1 MKKVTGIRFRNA
13 GKAYYFDPAGFEL
26 KRNDHV
32 IVETVRG
39 LSFGT
44 VAMEPYEVDES
55 KIKAPLLP
63 IERIATEEDEIR
75 NAENRQKEKTAFAT
89 AARKIADRGLDMN
102 LVSTEYTFDGAKII
116 FYFTADQRVDFR
128 ELVRDLASIFRARIE
143 LRQIGVRDETRM
155 KGGLGVCGR
164 PVCCA
169 SYMDDFAPVSVRMAK
184 EQNLSLNPTKISGLC
199 GRLMCC
205 LKYEEE
211 AYAEL
216 RSTMP
221 DVGDFVTTEKGERGK
236 VASVDLIRQTARILI
251 ERGEEKEMEE
261 YKASELRFTKK
272 APKNTKKQ
280 KNERAD
286 RRPSEERPQ
295 NNPGD

>member
-1 MKKVTGIRFRNA
+1 MKTVTGIRFRNA
-13 GKAYYFDPAGFEL
+13 GKAYYFDPAGLTL

-32 IVETVRG
+32 IVETARG
-39 LSFGT
+39 MAYGT
-44 VAMEPYEVDES
+44 VAMEPYEVSEE
-55 KIKAPLLP
+55 KIKGQLLP
-63 IERIATEEDEIR
+63 VKRMATEADDIQ
-75 NAENRQKEKTAFAT
+75 NAENRQKEKAAFDTAEK
-89 AARKIADRGLDMN
+89 KIRERGLDMK
-102 LVSTEYTFDGAKII
+102 LVATEYTFDRAKII
-116 FYFTADQRVDFR
+116 FYFTAEQRVDFR
-128 ELVRDLASIFRARIE
+128 ELVRDLASIFRTRIE

-155 KGGLGVCGR
+155 KGGLGPCGR

-216 RSTMP
+216 RKTMP
-221 DVGDFVTTEKGERGK
+221 DVGDYVTTPEGQRGK
-236 VASVDLIRQTARILI
+236 VSAIDLIRQTVRVLV
-251 ERGEEKEMEE
+251 EQGEDKELLE
-261 YKASELRFTKK
+261 YRASDLVFTKK
-272 APKNTKKQ
+272 PPKEKKK
-280 KNERAD
+280 KNERAV

-295 NNPGD
+295 TDTGD